1 MKRWVS
7 LVFMFVVFGLLLVGC
22 GNSPKDAA
30 KKWMQAIE
38 KGDLTEANKYSTEK
52 THLLNG
58 MIVSMMDK
66 AGKEG
71 KKSDKDFKEGLKK
84 IDEARV
90 EIDGDVAK
98 IYSSDDDSNPMILKK
113 VDGDWKV
120 DVQK

>member
-30 KKWMQAIE
+30 KKWMQASE

-98 IYSSDDDSNPMILKK
+98 IYSSDDDSNPMTLKK

>member
-7 LVFMFVVFGLLLVGC
+7 LVFMFVVFGLLLVAC

-98 IYSSDDDSNPMILKK
+98 IYSSDDDSNPMTLKK

>member
-7 LVFMFVVFGLLLVGC
+7 LVFMFVVFGLLLMGC

>member
-1 MKRWVS
+1 
-7 LVFMFVVFGLLLVGC
+7 MFVVFGLLLVGW
-22 GNSPKDAA
+22 GKSPKDAA

>member
-66 AGKEG
+66 VGKEG

-98 IYSSDDDSNPMILKK
+98 IYSSDDDSNPMTLKK

>member
-58 MIVSMMDK
+58 MSVSMMDK

-98 IYSSDDDSNPMILKK
+98 IYSSDDDSNPMTLKK

>member
-7 LVFMFVVFGLLLVGC
+7 LVFMFVVFGLLLVEC

-98 IYSSDDDSNPMILKK
+98 IYSSDDDSNPMTLKK

>member
-22 GNSPKDAA
+22 GNSTKDAA

>member
-66 AGKEG
+66 AGEEG